1 MNPGSQ
7 TLPNYDDRLIQV
19 KEVIRLTSVS
29 RTQLHRLVKAGSF
42 PRPCKIGAARKAW
55 SLQEVRL
62 WIADRRAEAHAL
74 SVLSVD
80 ADAAISLPWEN

>member
-1 MNPGSQ
+1 MNPGPQ
-7 TLPNYDDRLIQV
+7 TLPHDADRLIQV
-19 KEVIRLTSVS
+19 KEVIRHTSVS

-42 PRPCKIGAARKAW
+42 PRPCKIGSARKAW

-74 SVLSVD
+74 SVLSAD
-80 ADAAISLPWEN
+80 ADAATSLPWEN

>member
-1 MNPGSQ
+1 MNPGPQ
-7 TLPNYDDRLIQV
+7 TLPHDADRLIQV

-42 PRPCKIGAARKAW
+42 PRPCKIGSARKAW
-55 SLQEVRL
+55 SLQEIRL

-74 SVLSVD
+74 SVLSAD
-80 ADAAISLPWEN
+80 ADAATSLPWEN

>member
-1 MNPGSQ
+1 MNPGPE
-7 TLPNYDDRLIQV
+7 TLPHDADRLIQV

-42 PRPCKIGAARKAW
+42 PRPCKIGSARKAW

-74 SVLSVD
+74 SVLSAD
-80 ADAAISLPWEN
+80 ADAATSLPWEN